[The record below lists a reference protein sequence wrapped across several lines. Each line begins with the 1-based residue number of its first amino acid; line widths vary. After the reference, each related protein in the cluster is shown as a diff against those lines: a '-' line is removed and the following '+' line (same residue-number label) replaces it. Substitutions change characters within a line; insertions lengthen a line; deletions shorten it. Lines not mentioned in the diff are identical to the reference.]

1 MSDKQVVKGNPQE
14 QELGNITV
22 SKEVVAVIAA
32 LETIKIRGVVG
43 ITSGYKGKSPNILSR
58 KDLAKGV
65 EVWMKSG
72 EAAITIPII
81 TAYEVGIFKVAEE
94 VQRGVK
100 NAICSMT
107 GLKVLKVDVNVK
119 GIKFKEEKKK
129 IKKEIKKEVK
139 KQAKKETQ
147 KETKK

>member
-1 MSDKQVVKGNPQE
+1 MSYKQVIKDNSQE
-14 QELGNITV
+14 QELGNVTV
-22 SKEVVAVIAA
+22 SKEVIAVIAA

-43 ITSGYKGKSPNILSR
+43 ITSGYKGNILSR

-65 EVWMKSG
+65 EVWMKPG

-94 VQRGVK
+94 VQRRVK
-100 NAICSMT
+100 DTICSIT
-107 GLKVLKVDVNVK
+107 GLRVLKVDVNVQ

-129 IKKEIKKEVK
+129 IKKE
-139 KQAKKETQ
+139 TQ
-147 KETKK
+147 KETEKKLQKE

>member
-1 MSDKQVVKGNPQE
+1 MSDKQVIKDNPHE
-14 QELGNITV
+14 QELGNVTV

-43 ITSGYKGKSPNILSR
+43 ITSGYRGKLPNILSR

-65 EVWMKSG
+65 EVWMKPG

-94 VQRGVK
+94 VQSRVK
-100 NAICSMT
+100 DAVYSMT
-107 GLKVLKVDVNVK
+107 GLEVLRVNVNVQ
-119 GIKFKEEKKK
+119 GVKFKEEKKK
-129 IKKEIKKEVK
+129 IKKE
-139 KQAKKETQ
+139 TQ
-147 KETKK
+147 KETEKKLQKE